1 MLKNIIQKIL
11 LLFPLA
17 MALSFSSCEKEIVQ
31 ISYPNEGDY
40 GENIIGLD
48 SLITVEGDGWGESNN
63 YYSIKANL
71 PEGTSLKLKF
81 INKSSGNAVWAFN
94 RSTCLNWSVD
104 TYENNEQIF
113 SAYGQSICDM
123 NIHFYDTGYA
133 EIEIYENG
141 ALTPTRVKK
150 VWW

>member
-1 MLKNIIQKIL
+1 LIYFSIAIA
-11 LLFPLA
+11 LF
-17 MALSFSSCEKEIVQ
+17 FSSCKKDIEI
-31 ISYPNEGDY
+31 INYPLTGDY

-48 SLITVEGDGWGESNN
+48 SVMTVKGDEWGLTNN
-63 YYSIKANL
+63 FYSIKAEL

-94 RSTCLNWSVD
+94 RSTCLNWSIN

-113 SAYGQSICDM
+113 NAYGQSVCDM

-133 EIEIYENG
+133 VVEIYENG
-141 ALTPTRVKK
+141 AVTPTRIKK
-150 VWW
+150 IWW